1 MKLLERKDWDVWVI
15 VLGSL
20 LLIGAVYILPDTI
33 LRTILGLP
41 FLLFFPGYAALL
53 VLFPAGKDLDIIE
66 RVALSF
72 GLSIAITP
80 LVGFGLNY
88 TPFGIRL
95 TPILLS
101 VSAINIALALGGL
114 YRREKADK
122 AYLPFDPL
130 QTWKGLTSS
139 YRKEGK
145 TDKVL
150 SIILVISILASVI
163 ALVYVVAFPRQGES
177 FSEFYILG
185 PGGNATG
192 YPHNLTTFQSASV
205 FLGIVNHEHRQ
216 VNYTVEVWL
225 SNVTFVDNQTQVNKM
240 YFFDRINVS
249 LPSVPVNLEGN
260 WTKQWEVNYTFQ
272 VDVEGQYK
280 LFFLL
285 YLDQEPTLPEWPM
298 MPYHDYAATQSFR
311 IVDAVQNKVQ
321 SLNLNLNVTMLS
333 P

>member
-15 VLGSL
+15 VIGSL
-20 LLIGAVYILPDTI
+20 LLIGAVYLLPDSI
-33 LRTILGLP
+33 LRTIIGLP

-80 LVGFGLNY
+80 LVGFALNY

-95 TPILLS
+95 APILFCL
-101 VSAINIALALGGL
+101 SAINIALALGGL
-114 YRREKADK
+114 YRREKTEK
-122 AYLPFDPL
+122 AYLPFDP
-130 QTWKGLTSS
+130 QQKWREMTSS

-145 TDKVL
+145 VDKAL
-150 SIILVISILASVI
+150 TIILVISILASCV

-177 FSEFYILG
+177 FTELYILG

-192 YPHNLTTFQSASV
+192 YPHNLTVGQDASV
-205 FLGIVNHEHRQ
+205 FLGLVNHEHRD
-216 VNYTVEVWL
+216 VNYTVEIWL

-240 YFFDRINVS
+240 YFFDRINVT

-260 WTKQWEVNYTFQ
+260 WTKQWEVNYTFR
-272 VDVEGQYK
+272 VDVSGEYK

-285 YLDQEPTLPEWPM
+285 YLDGEPTLPEWPM
-298 MPYHDYAATQSFR
+298 LPYHNYAATQSFR
-311 IVDAVQNKVQ
+311 IEDAVQNTVQ
-321 SLNLNLNVTMLS
+321 SVNLSLNITG